1 MMKEERNGMNGET
14 EEIMTAEENG
24 GIEDGSAEPEAEEN
38 GAAEGH
44 AAEDRD
50 GAEELRAE
58 LSKARERVI
67 QLERER
73 TLLSQGVPEEDL
85 DYYVFKIGKLVS
97 EEKDFE
103 TAAKEFLKQRV
114 SDRRA
119 AAPRSTGASLSGR
132 PSRPRSTNDT
142 MNRILRGA

>member
-1 MMKEERNGMNGET
+1 MNEET
-14 EEIMTAEENG
+14 DEIMTAEESG
-24 GIEDGSAEPEAEEN
+24 GIEAAAMEHKAEEN
-38 GAAEGH
+38 GVTESQTG
-44 AAEDRD
+44 EERD

-97 EEKDFE
+97 DEKDFD
-103 TAAKEFLKQRV
+103 TAAKEFLKQRA
-114 SDRRA
+114 SERRA